1 MLQEST
7 FLPIKQVRD
16 NEKIIVFLL
25 DQLVLVL
32 YGLQFFTQKV
42 NWLKAASHTD
52 QIKIEQDMG
61 FLLLTGKTI

>member
-25 DQLVLVL
+25 DQLVL

-42 NWLKAASHTD
+42 SWLKAASHTD

-61 FLLLTGKTI
+61 FLLLTSKTI

>member
-42 NWLKAASHTD
+42 S
-52 QIKIEQDMG
+52 
-61 FLLLTGKTI
+61 